1 MSVEVNNAMVL
12 NNDVANFDGTKIKM
26 PMVQYS
32 DVYSL
37 HYTIYSKNEQKEVN
51 GGN

>member
-26 PMVQYS
+26 SIVQYS
-32 DVYSL
+32 DVYLSIIQFIQR
-37 HYTIYSKNEQKEVN
+37 TNRK
-51 GGN
+51 